1 MVQFPATKICS
12 ILLRKLKLK
21 KNVLL
26 LSVILVHLLPACYL
40 LHVFRRRTVAER
52 VEDVQFA
59 IRKSSL
65 LEYLESTKVQLP
77 QEGDKILWLHIPR
90 TTADSTQTT
99 LIGDENDR
107 LIDYSTWESK
117 VYAPFNP
124 SLYLQLQLGKSSHKN
139 CSVKSVVCDWKE
151 GWVRVVKGFFG
162 FQLIEQYLEQFD
174 PQKTSTKVFTIIRHP
189 CERIGSLFKFLT
201 NDGDYSLKTCNRLAT
216 FGLPTDCNITLTKF
230 LSAKDHRLRMLTRN
244 YMTWQLASAVNLK
257 GSFSQK
263 ILSSLNFI
271 M

>member
-1 MVQFPATKICS
+1 MVQFHATKICS

-107 LIDYSTWESK
+107 LIDYRDQ
-117 VYAPFNP
+117 FNRQANSP
-124 SLYLQLQLGKSSHKN
+124 NSLQQPPNGLSHHTTAN
-139 CSVKSVVCDWKE
+139 
-151 GWVRVVKGFFG
+151 
-162 FQLIEQYLEQFD
+162 
-174 PQKTSTKVFTIIRHP
+174 
-189 CERIGSLFKFLT
+189 
-201 NDGDYSLKTCNRLAT
+201 
-216 FGLPTDCNITLTKF
+216 
-230 LSAKDHRLRMLTRN
+230 
-244 YMTWQLASAVNLK
+244 
-257 GSFSQK
+257 
-263 ILSSLNFI
+263 
-271 M
+271 

>member
-107 LIDYSTWESK
+107 LIDYRDQ
-117 VYAPFNP
+117 FNRQANSP
-124 SLYLQLQLGKSSHKN
+124 NSLQQPRNGLSHHTTAN
-139 CSVKSVVCDWKE
+139 
-151 GWVRVVKGFFG
+151 
-162 FQLIEQYLEQFD
+162 
-174 PQKTSTKVFTIIRHP
+174 
-189 CERIGSLFKFLT
+189 
-201 NDGDYSLKTCNRLAT
+201 
-216 FGLPTDCNITLTKF
+216 
-230 LSAKDHRLRMLTRN
+230 
-244 YMTWQLASAVNLK
+244 
-257 GSFSQK
+257 
-263 ILSSLNFI
+263 
-271 M
+271 